1 MVTKAAV
8 LTKLNNMLLS
18 RNKDDSIKYY
28 TIGALYILVSKDIIT
43 VADIEA
49 RFPELA

>member
-1 MVTKAAV
+1 MVTKTAV
-8 LTKLNNMLLS
+8 LNKLNTMLA
-18 RNKDDSIKYY
+18 RTPKDSVKYY

>member
-1 MVTKAAV
+1 MATKQGI
-8 LTKLNNMLLS
+8 LNFLQSEMDKAPKS
-18 RNKDDSIKYY
+18 SMRYY
-28 TIGALYILVSKDIIT
+28 NIGALYILVFKDIIT

>member
-1 MVTKAAV
+1 MVTKTAV
-8 LTKLNNMLLS
+8 LNKLNGMME
-18 RNKDDSIKYY
+18 KAAKDSIKYY
-28 TIGALYILVSKDIIT
+28 TIGALYILVSKDVIT

>member
-1 MVTKAAV
+1 MATK
-8 LTKLNNMLLS
+8 TGILNFLQNQMNQS
-18 RNKDDSIKYY
+18 PKGSGRYY
-28 TIGALYILVSKDIIT
+28 HWGALYILVSKDIIT